1 MKDNLYPYYTLYKFQ
16 ERYYLY
22 NPEILGYETLF
33 RKYGHVV
40 YLGLGYFK
48 PLHYFISNA
57 IFCIVCYTLFS
68 CR

>member
-33 RKYGHVV
+33 RKYGQVV

-48 PLHYFISNA
+48 PFI
-57 IFCIVCYTLFS
+57 L
-68 CR
+68 